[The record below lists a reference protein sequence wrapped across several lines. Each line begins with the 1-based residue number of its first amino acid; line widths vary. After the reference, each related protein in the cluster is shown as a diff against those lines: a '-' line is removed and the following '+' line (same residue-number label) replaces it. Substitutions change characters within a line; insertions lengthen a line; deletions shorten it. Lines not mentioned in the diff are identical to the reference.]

1 MNIQQL
7 DLNLLRVFQ
16 TLYIEQNMTRTGE
29 VLHITPSAVSHAV
42 RRLRE
47 ALDDPLFKRSQNK
60 MLPTP
65 ACQRMAPEIIETLN
79 KLQQLLQEWGE
90 FDPLQSTHNFRVGMH
105 EALEASVIPK
115 LSNKLDQLAPSISF
129 SSIKITRS
137 NMVRDLASG
146 HFDIVLDA
154 KLPTKAPIHEQKLFA
169 NSFVVMVNKNHPLA
183 KKLDRKS
190 YLEATHI
197 NVSSR
202 PNGMSVVD
210 SMFDA
215 KGLQRSSKVRCQ
227 NYYAATQ
234 AVKYSDKLLTLPKV
248 LAEQFLD
255 DDMLLVELPFSIPS
269 FAMHAYWH
277 QNTDQDP
284 AHVWFREVIIELISG
299 IQSTQ

>member
-90 FDPLQSTHNFRVGMH
+90 FDPIESTHNFRIGMH
-105 EALEASVIPK
+105 DALEASVLPK
-115 LSNKLDQLAPSISF
+115 LSERLTKLAPKVTF
-129 SSIKITRS
+129 SSINVTRS
-137 NMVRDLASG
+137 TMVRDLASG
-146 HFDIVLDA
+146 HFDIVIDA
-154 KLPTKAPIHEQKLFA
+154 KRPVKSPIHNQKLQTIQ
-169 NSFVVMVNKNHPLA
+169 FVVMMKKDNPLTQN
-183 KKLDRKS
+183 LDKQS
-190 YLEATHI
+190 YLEATHV

-210 SMFDA
+210 SLFDA
-215 KGLQRSSKVRCQ
+215 KGLRLNSKIRCQ

-234 AVKYSDKLLTLPKV
+234 VVKTSNQLLTLPQI

-255 DDMLLVELPFSIPS
+255 DDLICRELPISIQPLS
-269 FAMHAYWH
+269 LYAYWH
-277 QNTDQDP
+277 QNTHQDP
-284 AHVWFREVIIELISG
+284 ALLWFREMIADIICEL
-299 IQSTQ
+299 